1 MIRRVAGLA
10 MLGLGLWLGW
20 NGLHPVMMIVDRG
33 SDLSSA
39 LFDPPTSIIRL
50 ASAGLMVLGGGLIAL
65 SVRGGAVLA
74 TIGAVLFGALGGLM
88 AASGA
93 DSELWMD
100 EVLYGLAAITLCV
113 LILTLRRK

>member
-1 MIRRVAGLA
+1 MIRRVAGIA

-20 NGLHPVMMIVDRG
+20 NGLNPVLMIMERG

-50 ASAGLMVLGGGLIAL
+50 VSAGLMILGGGLIAI
-65 SVRGGAVLA
+65 SVRGGAILA
-74 TIGAVLFGALGGLM
+74 TVGAVLFGLLGGLM

-100 EVLYGLAAITLCV
+100 EALYGLAAITLCF